1 MPQLPFKTS
10 PRTEKVTVGDP
21 RIGELEFEIHGSL
34 LWSERD
40 ALRQFDEREDPF
52 KILGQLS
59 LEIAKAEG
67 VEHLTA
73 FRSISRMLGANELTD
88 EEQAMRLRHLQKLQA
103 FTAEAMSRGA
113 RRQLVLVTAGI
124 ANRLPGCETW
134 DLSDT
139 ERLPESLIEAIA
151 VFMAGEEARTLTTEE
166 KEPGA
171 ADAELA
177 EALGKSPAAPTNDP
191 PNPTGEPSSGA
202 SSEPS
207 PEMPASPPKRSRA
220 SRSTSS
226 APRSRRSTSKT
237 GSDTTLQSAP
247 SLS

>member
-10 PRTEKVTVGDP
+10 PRTETATVGNAQ
-21 RIGELEFEIHGSL
+21 IGELSFPLYGSL
-34 LWSERD
+34 SWAERD
-40 ALRQFDEREDPF
+40 QLRRFDEAEDPF
-52 KILGQLS
+52 RLLGQLS
-59 LEIAKAEG
+59 LEISKAEG
-67 VEHLTA
+67 IEHLQS
-73 FRSISRMLGANELTD
+73 FRLVSRMLGAGELND
-88 EEQAMRLRHLQKLQA
+88 EEQALRLRHLDRLQA
-103 FTAEAMSRGA
+103 FTASAMARGA
-113 RRQLVLVTAGI
+113 RRQLVMVTAGI
-124 ANRLPGCETW
+124 ANRLPGCEDWTEE
-134 DLSDT
+134 DT
-139 ERLPESLIEAIA
+139 RKLPESLIEAIA

-177 EALGKSPAAPTNDP
+177 EALGKSLPEPTNDP

-207 PEMPASPPKRSRA
+207 PEMPASPPKRSRG

-237 GSDTTLQSAP
+237 ASDTTPQSAP
-247 SLS
+247 LQF